1 MLKYF
6 TVRSRLFFGFGILIA
21 LMVGALL
28 YSRHTLKDQLGELSQ
43 LSREYLEQST
53 KVGATLT
60 NIQGLPAAE
69 TAAAMQAQTVAYSD
83 PDEFQSSLRRIKQG
97 REQFTAS
104 LGMVGVELKGPG
116 VSGAVDETVD
126 AARRFYE
133 AIDKALA
140 KFTAGEKAEG
150 MDIILNRGFQLED
163 SLIAKIGELQ
173 TICIEGQKQK
183 IAESKA
189 AQDSQ
194 LRRIQLNLLLIGVT
208 ATIIAISLALSVTH
222 SIVAP
227 VELAMHALEATAK
240 GDLTTNLP
248 ITGDDELGRLSSAL
262 NQACSSLRST
272 LMNIVDGINTV
283 ASASAELSAVSQQV
297 EVNSE
302 GTTRQAQAVSKVS
315 AEVNANI
322 QSVAEASEKN
332 AESIRD
338 IASNLAESVKIAS
351 DAVLTAEQTNQT
363 IADLGTS
370 SAEIGEVIKVI
381 QSIAQQTNLLALNAT
396 IEAARA
402 GEAGRGFAVVANEV
416 KELAKSTS
424 TATEDIARKIEA
436 IQSNT
441 ANAVT
446 AISTVGAIIQ
456 KISTLQHSIALAI
469 EQQTMTTNEISR
481 SIQSAAEGSLQ
492 IDQSTTVVAQAA
504 MNTTDGANQTKIAAN
519 ELAELSARL
528 NQLISQFQFEARSA

>member
-6 TVRSRLFFGFGILIA
+6 TVRSRLFFGFGILIT

-116 VSGAVDETVD
+116 VAGAVDETVD

-272 LMNIVDGINTV
+272 LLDIVDGINTV

-381 QSIAQQTNLLALNAT
+381 QSIAQQTNLLALNA
-396 IEAARA
+396 
-402 GEAGRGFAVVANEV
+402 
-416 KELAKSTS
+416 
-424 TATEDIARKIEA
+424 
-436 IQSNT
+436 
-441 ANAVT
+441 
-446 AISTVGAIIQ
+446 
-456 KISTLQHSIALAI
+456 
-469 EQQTMTTNEISR
+469 
-481 SIQSAAEGSLQ
+481 
-492 IDQSTTVVAQAA
+492 
-504 MNTTDGANQTKIAAN
+504 
-519 ELAELSARL
+519 
-528 NQLISQFQFEARSA
+528 

>member
-1 MLKYF
+1 MLKHL
-6 TVRSRLFFGFGILIA
+6 TVRSRLFFGFGILIVF
-21 LMVGALL
+21 MVGALL

-43 LSREYLEQST
+43 LSREFLEQST

-69 TAAAMQAQTVAYSD
+69 TAAAMQAQTVAYAD

-104 LGMVGVELKGPG
+104 LGVVGVELKGPG
-116 VSGAVDETVD
+116 VAGAVDETMD

-150 MDIILNRGFQLED
+150 MDVILNRGFQLED
-163 SLIAKIGELQ
+163 SLISKIGELQ

-189 AQDSQ
+189 TQDAQ
-194 LRRIQLNLLLIGVT
+194 LKRIQLNLLLIGVT
-208 ATIIAISLALSVTH
+208 ATIIAIALALNVTH

-240 GDLTTNLP
+240 GDLTANIP

-272 LMNIVDGINTV
+272 LMDIVDGINTV

-302 GTTRQAQAVSKVS
+302 GTTRQAQSVSKVS
-315 AEVNANI
+315 ADVNTSI

-332 AESIRD
+332 AESMRD

-351 DAVLTAEQTNQT
+351 DAVHTAQQTNQT

-441 ANAVT
+441 ANAVA
-446 AISTVGAIIQ
+446 AISTVGSIIQ
-456 KISTLQHSIALAI
+456 KISTLQQSIALAI

-528 NQLISQFQFEARSA
+528 NQLISRFQFEARSA

>member
-1 MLKYF
+1 
-6 TVRSRLFFGFGILIA
+6 
-21 LMVGALL
+21 
-28 YSRHTLKDQLGELSQ
+28 
-43 LSREYLEQST
+43 
-53 KVGATLT
+53 
-60 NIQGLPAAE
+60 
-69 TAAAMQAQTVAYSD
+69 MQAQTVAYAD

-104 LGMVGVELKGPG
+104 LGVVGVELKGPG
-116 VSGAVDETVD
+116 VAGAVDETMD

-150 MDIILNRGFQLED
+150 MDVILNRGFQLED
-163 SLIAKIGELQ
+163 SLISKIGELQ

-189 AQDSQ
+189 TQDAQ
-194 LRRIQLNLLLIGVT
+194 LKRIQLNLLLIGVT
-208 ATIIAISLALSVTH
+208 ATIIAIALALNVTH

-240 GDLTTNLP
+240 GDLTANIP

-272 LMNIVDGINTV
+272 LMDIVDGINTV

-302 GTTRQAQAVSKVS
+302 GTTRQAQSVSKVS
-315 AEVNANI
+315 ADVNTSI

-332 AESIRD
+332 AESMRD

-351 DAVLTAEQTNQT
+351 DAVHTAQQTNQT

-441 ANAVT
+441 ANAVA
-446 AISTVGAIIQ
+446 AISTVGSIIQ

-528 NQLISQFQFEARSA
+528 NQLISRFQFEARSA

>member
-1 MLKYF
+1 MLKHL
-6 TVRSRLFFGFGILIA
+6 TVRSRLFFGFGILIVF
-21 LMVGALL
+21 MVGALL

-43 LSREYLEQST
+43 LSREFLEQST

-69 TAAAMQAQTVAYSD
+69 TAAAMQAQTVAYAD

-104 LGMVGVELKGPG
+104 LGVVGVELKGPG
-116 VSGAVDETVD
+116 VAGAVDETMD

-150 MDIILNRGFQLED
+150 MDVILNRGFQLED
-163 SLIAKIGELQ
+163 SLISKIGELQ

-189 AQDSQ
+189 TQDAQ
-194 LRRIQLNLLLIGVT
+194 LKRIQLNLLLIGVT
-208 ATIIAISLALSVTH
+208 ATIIAIALALNVTH

-240 GDLTTNLP
+240 GDLTANIP

-272 LMNIVDGINTV
+272 LMDIVDGINTV

-302 GTTRQAQAVSKVS
+302 GTTRQAQSVSKVS
-315 AEVNANI
+315 ADVNTSI

-332 AESIRD
+332 AESMRD

-351 DAVLTAEQTNQT
+351 DAVHTAQQTNQT

-441 ANAVT
+441 ANAVA
-446 AISTVGAIIQ
+446 AISTVGSIIQ

-528 NQLISQFQFEARSA
+528 NQLISRFQFEARSA

>member
-1 MLKYF
+1 MLKHL
-6 TVRSRLFFGFGILIA
+6 TVRSRLFFGFGILIVF
-21 LMVGALL
+21 MVGALL

-43 LSREYLEQST
+43 LSREFLEQST

-69 TAAAMQAQTVAYSD
+69 TAAAMQAQTVAYAD

-104 LGMVGVELKGPG
+104 LGVVGVELKGPG
-116 VSGAVDETVD
+116 VAGAVDETMD

-150 MDIILNRGFQLED
+150 MDVILNRGFQLED
-163 SLIAKIGELQ
+163 SLISKIGELQ
-173 TICIEGQKQK
+173 TMCIEGQKQK

-189 AQDSQ
+189 TQDAQ
-194 LRRIQLNLLLIGVT
+194 LKRIQLNLLLIGVT
-208 ATIIAISLALSVTH
+208 ATIIAIALALNVTH

-240 GDLTTNLP
+240 GDLTANIP

-272 LMNIVDGINTV
+272 LMDIVDGINTV

-302 GTTRQAQAVSKVS
+302 GTTRQAQSVSKVS
-315 AEVNANI
+315 ADVNTSI

-332 AESIRD
+332 AESMRD

-351 DAVLTAEQTNQT
+351 DAVHTAQQTNQT

-441 ANAVT
+441 ANAVA
-446 AISTVGAIIQ
+446 AISTVGSIIQ

-528 NQLISQFQFEARSA
+528 NQLISRFQFEARSA

>member
-1 MLKYF
+1 MLKHL

-21 LMVGALL
+21 FMVGALL

-43 LSREYLEQST
+43 LSREFLEQST

-69 TAAAMQAQTVAYSD
+69 TAAAMQAQTVAYAD

-104 LGMVGVELKGPG
+104 LGVVGVELKGPG
-116 VSGAVDETVD
+116 VAGAVDETMD

-140 KFTAGEKAEG
+140 KFKAGEKAEG
-150 MDIILNRGFQLED
+150 MDVILNRGFQLED
-163 SLIAKIGELQ
+163 SLISKIGELQ

-189 AQDSQ
+189 TQDAQ
-194 LRRIQLNLLLIGVT
+194 LKRIQLNLLLIGVT
-208 ATIIAISLALSVTH
+208 ATIIAIALALNVTH

-240 GDLTTNLP
+240 GDLTANLP

-272 LMNIVDGINTV
+272 LMDIVDGINTV

-302 GTTRQAQAVSKVS
+302 GTTRQAQSVSKVS
-315 AEVNANI
+315 ADVNTSI

-332 AESIRD
+332 AESMRD

-351 DAVLTAEQTNQT
+351 DAVLTAQQTNQT
-363 IADLGTS
+363 IAELGTS

-441 ANAVT
+441 ANAVA
-446 AISTVGAIIQ
+446 AISTVGTIIQ

-528 NQLISQFQFEARSA
+528 NQLISQFQFEASSA